1 MVSRASCDDDDDDD
15 GNSGDTHSATS
26 LFTSKPFRSALMKR
40 HPEEEMD
47 SFLLD
52 GIDHRESASLQ
63 SFPRSILI
71 FCGKLNSYDTVKHI
85 EQASDGKV
93 ISEFTPT

>member
-1 MVSRASCDDDDDDD
+1 MVSRASCDDDDD

-71 FCGKLNSYDTVKHI
+71 CGKLNFVRY
-85 EQASDGKV
+85 G
-93 ISEFTPT
+93 